1 MFSRLMEES
10 GITDQ
15 WMLDR
20 TLKRLRK
27 LRWIGKE
34 QEAERIR
41 HVLRDMRLPQ
51 LREELRREEAKQE
64 SHGLRE
70 ASRKCRQRPK
80 SLQI

>member
-51 LREELRREEAKQE
+51 LREELRRGGGET
-64 SHGLRE
+64 
-70 ASRKCRQRPK
+70 RKPWPAR
-80 SLQI
+80 SV